1 MANPGSAT
9 SPGSSPNT
17 GESLLIIDNDDGL
30 LELLAFVFKGQ
41 GFTVLTARRGT
52 EGIALARAHR
62 PGVIISDII
71 MDDIH
76 GFEVLRSLRA
86 DPELAR
92 SVVVMISAKSY
103 KPDIDRAKEMGA
115 DDYVVKPFYPE
126 ELVSR
131 VERLR
136 ADRAAPRLAATF
148 WGTRGSIAAP
158 GPATTLY
165 GGNTAC
171 VEVRS
176 GQDILIFDAGTGIRE
191 LGLAL
196 AQEFRGR
203 AFDDPSVHQPHA
215 LGSHP
220 GLPVLR
226 PGLLARHDAPH
237 LRLGRARPVAEDGPQ
252 RPDAV
257 RLLPGRRSATWFRTI
272 HVHEYRRRAVPDRRC
287 HRLGDIPEPSR
298 HGARLPR
305 GARRKVRRVCDRPR
319 AVPDDPRGR
328 QPRGRSRQAGSAEC
342 STTPSSGS

>member
-1 MANPGSAT
+1 MRARSASFRTHATAAAVSPLGSFLAGRPGSR
-9 SPGSSPNT
+9 PGSSLDSMTTPSGPAPAT
-17 GESLLIIDNDDGL
+17 GESLLVIDNDEGL
-30 LELLAFVFKGQ
+30 LELLAFVFTSR
-41 GFTVLTARRGT
+41 GFTRPHRPAGHRR
-52 EGIALARAHR
+52 ASRSRRAHR
-62 PGVIISDII
+62 PAVIICDII
-71 MDDIH
+71 MDDMH

-115 DDYVVKPFYPE
+115 DDYVVKPFYPD

-136 ADRAAPRLAATF
+136 ADRAAPRLAVTF

-171 VEVRS
+171 VELRS

-203 AFDDPSVHQPHA
+203 ALDHPPVHQPHA
-215 LGSHP
+215 LGPHP

-226 PGLLARHDAPH
+226 ARLLARHDAPH
-237 LRLGRARPVAEDGPQ
+237 LRLGRPGPVAEGGPQ

-257 RLLPGRRSATWFRTI
+257 RLFPGLARRSGLVDSRPR
-272 HVHEYRRRAVPDRRC
+272 VPRRAVPDRRC
-287 HRLGDIPEPSR
+287 HRSPR
-298 HGARLPR
+298 H
-305 GARRKVRRVCDRPR
+305 
-319 AVPDDPRGR
+319 
-328 QPRGRSRQAGSAEC
+328 
-342 STTPSSGS
+342 T